1 MEKIEILNF
10 KTSVKLSGSDEYT
23 NLPLSIEVEELPLM
37 FNMKMNFNLLG
48 NNSDEVYY
56 IMLEMV
62 NMETK
67 ERALKFYETVV
78 MSKFPWG
85 FQLNDGRMATAL
97 NVENITNIVEEK
109 GDYYLELSLKD
120 KNGDLVTKAKQ
131 FLRID

>member
-1 MEKIEILNF
+1 MENIEILNF
-10 KTSVKLSGSDEYT
+10 ITSVKLSGSDGYA

-78 MSKFPWG
+78 MSEFPWG

-97 NVENITNIVEEK
+97 NVENITNVVEEK

-120 KNGDLVTKAKQ
+120 QNGNLVTKAKQ
-131 FLRID
+131 FLRIN

>member
-78 MSKFPWG
+78 MSNFPWG

>member
-1 MEKIEILNF
+1 MENIEILNF
-10 KTSVKLSGSDEYT
+10 ITSVKLSENNNYAT
-23 NLPLSIEVEELPLM
+23 LPLSIEVEQLPLM

-48 NNSDEVYY
+48 NNSDEIYY

-62 NMETK
+62 NMQTK

-97 NVENITNIVEEK
+97 NFENITNVVEEK
-109 GDYYLELSLKD
+109 GDYYLELSLQD
-120 KNGDLVTKAKQ
+120 QNGNLVTKAKQ
-131 FLRID
+131 FLRIN

>member
-10 KTSVKLSGSDEYT
+10 ITSVKLSGSDGYA

-48 NNSDEVYY
+48 NDSDEVYY

-67 ERALKFYETVV
+67 ERALKFYGTVV

-97 NVENITNIVEEK
+97 NVENITNVVEEK
-109 GDYYLELSLKD
+109 GDYYLELSLQD
-120 KNGDLVTKAKQ
+120 QNGNLVTKAKQ
-131 FLRID
+131 FLRIN

>member
-1 MEKIEILNF
+1 MENIEILNF
-10 KTSVKLSGSDEYT
+10 ITSVKLSENNNYAT
-23 NLPLSIEVEELPLM
+23 LPLSIEVEKLPLM

-78 MSKFPWG
+78 MSK
-85 FQLNDGRMATAL
+85 L
-97 NVENITNIVEEK
+97 VEFH
-109 GDYYLELSLKD
+109 
-120 KNGDLVTKAKQ
+120 Q
-131 FLRID
+131 FKIILTVSNSIRFSVY

>member
-48 NNSDEVYY
+48 NNSNEVYY

-67 ERALKFYETVV
+67 ERALKFY
-78 MSKFPWG
+78 
-85 FQLNDGRMATAL
+85 
-97 NVENITNIVEEK
+97 
-109 GDYYLELSLKD
+109 
-120 KNGDLVTKAKQ
+120 
-131 FLRID
+131 

>member
-10 KTSVKLSGSDEYT
+10 ITSVKLSGSDGYA

-48 NNSDEVYY
+48 NDSDEVYY

-78 MSKFPWG
+78 MSKFPGG

-97 NVENITNIVEEK
+97 NVENITNVVEEK
-109 GDYYLELSLKD
+109 GDYYLELSLQD
-120 KNGDLVTKAKQ
+120 QDGNLVTKAKQ
-131 FLRID
+131 FLRIN

>member
-1 MEKIEILNF
+1 MKNIEILNF
-10 KTSVKLSGSDEYT
+10 RTSVKLSGSDGYT
-23 NLPLSIEVEELPLM
+23 NLPLSIEVKELPLM

-78 MSKFPWG
+78 MSEFPWG

-97 NVENITNIVEEK
+97 NVENITNVVEEK

-120 KNGDLVTKAKQ
+120 PNGNLVTKAKQ

>member
-10 KTSVKLSGSDEYT
+10 ITSVKLSGSDGYA

-48 NNSDEVYY
+48 NDSDEVYY

-85 FQLNDGRMATAL
+85 FQLNDGRMVTAL
-97 NVENITNIVEEK
+97 NVENITNVVEEK
-109 GDYYLELSLKD
+109 GDYYLELSLQD
-120 KNGDLVTKAKQ
+120 QNGNLVTKAKQ
-131 FLRID
+131 FLRIN

>member
-1 MEKIEILNF
+1 MENIEILNF
-10 KTSVKLSGSDEYT
+10 ITSVKLSENNNYT
-23 NLPLSIEVEELPLM
+23 TLPLSIEVEKLPLM
-37 FNMKMNFNLLG
+37 FNMKMNFNLLA
-48 NNSDEVYY
+48 NSSEEVYY

-97 NVENITNIVEEK
+97 NVENITNVVEEK
-109 GDYYLELSLKD
+109 GDYYLELSLQD
-120 KNGDLVTKAKQ
+120 QNGNLVTKAKQ
-131 FLRID
+131 FLRIN